1 MRRRGMILGL
11 CAALI
16 GVGLV
21 AGSLLP
27 AVSQEPTTQTFR
39 LCEKDNTGSEKFIN
53 VGKRG
58 LSAGDWGV
66 EVLPLFDPQSGRRVG
81 RDVTK
86 FTVAKRLG
94 RRDALNIV
102 EVTAT
107 LRGGKLTLY
116 GTFKFSSFRDGVTVP
131 ITGGSGRYLNAGGS
145 ATAQPGRC
153 DGARGTRIVLNVV
166 R

>member
-1 MRRRGMILGL
+1 MILGL

-21 AGSLLP
+21 TGSLLP

-39 LCEKDNTGSEKFIN
+39 LCEKDNKGSEKFIN

-58 LSAGDWGV
+58 LSRGDWSVGTF
-66 EVLPLFDPQSGRRVG
+66 PMYDPQSGRRVG
-81 RDVTK
+81 RNVTK
-86 FTVAKRLG
+86 FTVAKRLSQ
-94 RRDALNIV
+94 RDALSIV

-153 DGARGTRIVLNVV
+153 DGARGTRIVFNVV

>member
-1 MRRRGMILGL
+1 MRRRGAILGL

-21 AGSLLP
+21 GGSLLP
-27 AVSQEPTTQTFR
+27 AVSQEPSTQRFT
-39 LCEKDNTGSEKFIN
+39 LCEKYNTGSEKSIN
-53 VGKRG
+53 VGKKR
-58 LSAGDWGV
+58 LSPGDWSV
-66 EVLPLFDPQSGRRVG
+66 EVLPVFDPQSGRRVG
-81 RDVTK
+81 RDVTE

-102 EVTAT
+102 DATVT
-107 LRGGKLTLY
+107 LRGGKLTIY

-145 ATAQPGRC
+145 VTARPSRC
-153 DGARGTRIVLNVV
+153 DGARGLRIAFNVV